1 MFQSSGE
8 AEQIK
13 FPETFY
19 RNCQSIA
26 KQKIKMVHVIQGK
39 EDFEQQLLNARDKLI
54 VIDFCANWC
63 GPCKVIAPKLE
74 ELAAQYAER
83 AVVLKVNVDENEEIT
98 AEYNITSMPTFV
110 FIQNGVVLEVFV
122 GGNSDKLAKS
132 MEKYVGDADEPDEIP
147 VCTMCEL
154 DEEGAK
160 GPIEVPLDVPMV
172 TNDENVLE
180 N

>member
-1 MFQSSGE
+1 
-8 AEQIK
+8 
-13 FPETFY
+13 
-19 RNCQSIA
+19 
-26 KQKIKMVHVIQGK
+26 MVHVIQGK
-39 EDFEQQLLNARDKLI
+39 EDFEKQLLNARDKLI

-110 FIQNGVVLEVFV
+110 FMENGVVLEVFV
-122 GGNSDKLAKS
+122 GGNSDKLVKS
-132 MEKYVGDADEPDEIP
+132 MEKYVGDADEPDEIQQQMNSSSGN
-147 VCTMCEL
+147 VASGGTMCDL
-154 DEEGAK
+154 DEEEAE
-160 GPIEVPLDVPMV
+160 GPTEVALDVPRA
-172 TNDENVLE
+172 NSDENVLE